1 MTEKMLKKREYLRGL
16 SKTAETMAE
25 GTDYEEETVNNK
37 LMKFIYNPTGALE
50 FRSFKKW
57 KEQKFTV
64 RKGQKAF
71 LLWGQPLE
79 NDKNSKDKDKK
90 KESATDEEDNT
101 KFFPVAYVFSSD
113 QVHKIKKKEPAK
125 A

>member
-16 SKTAETMAE
+16 SQTAETMAE
-25 GTDYEEETVNNK
+25 GTDQEETTVNNK
-37 LMKFIYNPTGALE
+37 LMKFIYNPKNNLE

-57 KEQKFTV
+57 KEQGFTV

-90 KESATDEEDNT
+90 NEELNEEEGS

-113 QVHKIKKKEPAK
+113 QVHKIKKKETVTQ
-125 A
+125 

>member
-1 MTEKMLKKREYLRGL
+1 MLKKREYLRGL
-16 SKTAETMAE
+16 SQTAETMAE
-25 GTDYEEETVNNK
+25 GTDQEETTVNNK
-37 LMKFIYNPTGALE
+37 LMKFIYNPKNNLE

-57 KEQKFTV
+57 KEQGFTV

-90 KESATDEEDNT
+90 NEELNEEEGS

-113 QVHKIKKKEPAK
+113 QVHKIKKKETVTQ
-125 A
+125 

>member
-1 MTEKMLKKREYLRGL
+1 MTDKMLKKREYLRGL
-16 SKTAETMAE
+16 SQTAETMAE
-25 GTDYEEETVNNK
+25 GTDFEDCTVNEK
-37 LMKFIYNPTGALE
+37 LMKFIYNPKNNLE

-57 KEQKFTV
+57 KEQGFTV

-79 NDKNSKDKDKK
+79 NDKNSKDKDKQ
-90 KESATDEEDNT
+90 KESTTDEEDNS
-101 KFFPVAYVFSSD
+101 KFFPVAYVFSSE
-113 QVHKIKKKEPAK
+113 QVYKIKKKEPAK